1 VPTAIIVIVFATL
14 YVWIAADVR
23 SQGVTSLSRAVSLV
37 TGIQWACSRIFVLGP
52 LLVASRTL
60 TRQDY
65 SPVHYRRAGR
75 VTGPSRRYL
84 HVRFASLV
92 GSQAAVEANVDQC
105 PVCRKQP
112 TLEQLTQASSDVV
125 LGTVTSFWN
134 RNRTAIYTGLTLTP
148 QRTSKGNFRGEVTVA
163 LPGGSWAPPRSLS
176 VLPS

>member
-75 VTGPSRRYL
+75 VMAHPVDTCMSA
-84 HVRFASLV
+84 FASLV
-92 GSQAAVEANVDQC
+92 GSQAAVEASVDQC

-134 RNRTAIYTGLTLTP
+134 RTGRALHQGQDDQGDRT
-148 QRTSKGNFRGEVTVA
+148 
-163 LPGGSWAPPRSLS
+163 
-176 VLPS
+176 